1 MSLIHQLLTQYWG
14 HTRFRPL
21 QEEIIR
27 SVLDGKDTLALLP
40 TGGGKSICFQI
51 PALAQPGLCL
61 VISPLIALMR
71 DQEEQLKR
79 KGIRAVA
86 LISGMSKAETEL
98 STENCIHG
106 DFKFLYVSPERLAS
120 PRFREALSQMKLNMI
135 AIDEAHCISQWGY
148 DFRPPY
154 LRIAEVRAQFPG
166 IPVLALTASATPQVQ
181 KDICERL
188 EMSHPRVFA
197 KSFARPNLAYIVRHT
212 DDKIGHLLKVL
223 QSVPGTSIVYVR
235 NRRRTQELAQELQR
249 QGIRAGYYHA
259 GLDHTARQ
267 ERQMAW
273 MEGKL
278 RVIVATNAF
287 GMGIDKPDVRSVI
300 HMDLPDNPESYYQE
314 AGRAGRDEKLC
325 YGVILYN
332 QDDLFDLERRVQ
344 QAFPDRPLIRRVYTA
359 LSNYLQVPI
368 GFGQGQSFSFEV
380 TAFSQRYNLE
390 PIPALHALKLLE
402 LAGYISIQ
410 DAIYLPARIRIL
422 VNSMSLYRFQVEQPV
437 YDPLIKVLLRSYSGL
452 FDDYVRFSE
461 KDLARR
467 VETDIENLRKQL
479 LYLRQIELIDYHPAT
494 DEPSLV
500 FLENR
505 VQETELRIPS
515 GILEERK
522 DRAVTRMQAMLRFL
536 NDRHQCRSVLL
547 LSYFGEKDLKR
558 CGICDVCRE
567 RNRLEMNDLEV
578 EEIIN
583 RIRTIVGQQ
592 PLSIREIL
600 DQSPGIPTD
609 KLQAVLRWMLD
620 TGELNTDAI
629 GRIILL
635 ASE

>member
-40 TGGGKSICFQI
+40 TGGGKSICFQV

-61 VISPLIALMR
+61 VVSPLIALMR

-86 LISGMSKAETEL
+86 LVSGMSKAEIER
-98 STENCIHG
+98 SIENCFHG

-120 PRFREALSQMKLNMI
+120 TRFKEALAQMKLNMI

-148 DFRPPY
+148 DFRPHY
-154 LRIAEVRAQFPG
+154 LRIAEVRNQFPG
-166 IPVLALTASATPQVQ
+166 IPILALTASATPDVQ
-181 KDICERL
+181 KDICAKLAMRD
-188 EMSHPRVFA
+188 PRVFA
-197 KSFARPNLAYIVRHT
+197 RSFARPNLSYIVRHT
-212 DDKIGHLLKVL
+212 DDKTNQLLKVL
-223 QSVPGTSIVYVR
+223 QNVPGTSIVYVR

-249 QGIRAGYYHA
+249 SGIRAGYYHA

-332 QDDLFDLERRVQ
+332 DSDVFELERKVQ
-344 QAFPDRPLIRRVYTA
+344 HSFPDRPLIRRVYAA
-359 LSNYLQVPI
+359 LANYLRVPI
-368 GFGQGQSFSFEV
+368 GFGQGQAFSFEV
-380 TAFSQRYNLE
+380 TAFSQRFNLE
-390 PIPALHALKLLE
+390 PLPALHALQVLE

-410 DAIYLPARIRIL
+410 DAIYLPARIRIA
-422 VNSMSLYRFQVEQPV
+422 VNSMSLYRFQVEQPAF
-437 YDPLIKVLLRSYSGL
+437 DPLIKVLLRSYSGL

-461 KDLARR
+461 KDLAKRA
-467 VETDIENLRKQL
+467 ETDIETLRKQL
-479 LYLRQIELIDYHPAT
+479 IYLRQIELIDYHPAT
-494 DEPSLV
+494 DEPSLT

-505 VQETELRIPS
+505 LPETELMIPS
-515 GILEERK
+515 AILEERK
-522 DRAVTRMQAMLRFL
+522 ERALFRMQAMLRFL

-547 LSYFGEKDLKR
+547 LSYFGEKELKR

-578 EEIIN
+578 EEVMQ
-583 RIRTIVGQQ
+583 RIRTIVGRQ
-592 PLSIREIL
+592 PRSIREIL
-600 DQSPGIPTD
+600 DESISIPAE

-620 TGELNTDAI
+620 TGELKTDAI
-629 GRIILL
+629 GRIMLL
-635 ASE
+635 SSE